1 MSDTSDLSES
11 AASASS
17 ARTRELEKFIT
28 AKVAHYLQTTED
40 AIDPELSLTEYGLD
54 SLYAVSLCGDIED
67 AFHTSVPLTLIWD
80 YDTVRSL
87 AAAVSANLEESASQ
101 AS

>member
-1 MSDTSDLSES
+1 MSEPAES
-11 AASASS
+11 APAAQ
-17 ARTRELEKFIT
+17 TKELEEFIT
-28 AKVAHYLQTTED
+28 AKVAHYLQTSQD

-87 AAAVSANLEESASQ
+87 AAAVSANLQEAAS
-101 AS
+101 